1 VGLKKSIWKERVAI
15 YPVNPPRQQ
24 SLPPLRKRELLSFL
38 GSFKIE
44 INKGVENVK
53 RVLISVY
60 DKTNVDKIAK
70 SFSDNDYEIISTGG
84 TAKYLKE
91 KGFKVIDISEITH
104 FKEMLDGRVKTLHP
118 NIHGGLL
125 AIRENVEH
133 MKTLEEEN
141 IETVDAVVVN
151 LYPFFDNVHK
161 EIDFDEKVEFIDIG
175 GPTMLRSAAKNFK
188 DVIVICDPSDYDDV
202 IEQMNAGEVSFEQK
216 KRLAGK
222 VFNLTS
228 AYDAAI
234 SNFLLNEEYPKY
246 LTIPL
251 RKKESLRYGENPHQ
265 TAALYE
271 NLSEKGL
278 MNHFEQIQ
286 GKKLSYNNINDL
298 DVAFK
303 SVHEFE
309 EPACVGLKHKCPC
322 GVAIGSDTTEAY
334 KRAYSSDP
342 VSIFGGIVA
351 FNKKVTGVTAEQLVK
366 IFLEVIVAPDYDE
379 EALKIFKKKKN
390 LRILKSLIKP
400 ANNHAINSVDGGM
413 LIQSTDKGPL
423 EEFNQETA
431 EKPTSDQIED
441 MAFGIKAIKNCTSN
455 AILIVKDKKTLG
467 ICGGQVNRIWA
478 AQQALERANMDEKSS
493 EGAILVSDAFFPFSD
508 VVQEAAKYK
517 IGAIVQPG
525 GSIRDKDSIE
535 EADKVHIPMVFTGVR
550 HFKH

>member
-1 VGLKKSIWKERVAI
+1 M
-15 YPVNPPRQQ
+15 
-24 SLPPLRKRELLSFL
+24 
-38 GSFKIE
+38 
-44 INKGVENVK
+44 K

-60 DKTNVDKIAK
+60 DKTGVEKIAK
-70 SFSDNDYEIISTGG
+70 SFSDNGYEIISTGG
-84 TAKYLKE
+84 TARYLKE
-91 KGFKVIDISEITH
+91 KDFKVVDISEITH

-118 NIHGGLL
+118 KIHGGLL
-125 AIRENVEH
+125 AIRSNPEH
-133 MKTLEEEN
+133 MKTLEEED
-141 IETVDAVVVN
+141 IGTVDAVIVN

-161 EIDFDEKVEFIDIG
+161 EIGFDEKVEFIDIG

-188 DVIVICDPSDYDDV
+188 DVIVICDPTDYDEV
-202 IEQMNAGEVSFEQK
+202 IQQMKLGEVSFETK

-234 SNFLLNEEYPKY
+234 SNFLLEEEYPEY
-246 LTIPL
+246 LTLPL
-251 RKKESLRYGENPHQ
+251 RKKENLRYGENPHQ
-265 TAALYE
+265 RAALYE

-303 SVHEFE
+303 SVHEFN

-322 GVAIGSDTTEAY
+322 GVAIGKDTTDAY
-334 KRAYSSDP
+334 KKAYESDP

-351 FNKKVTGVTAEQLVK
+351 FNRKVTGETAAELVK
-366 IFLEVIVAPDYDE
+366 LFLEVIVAPDYDE
-379 EALKIFKKKKN
+379 KALEIFKKKKN

-400 ANNHAINSVDGGM
+400 ANNYAINSVDGGM
-413 LIQSTDKGPL
+413 LIQSTDKGA
-423 EEFNQETA
+423 EEQFEQVTTS
-431 EKPTSDQIED
+431 KPTLDQIED
-441 MAFGIKAIKNCTSN
+441 MKFGIKAIKNCTSN
-455 AILIVKDKKTLG
+455 AILIVKDQKTLG

-478 AQQALERANMDEKSS
+478 AQQALERANMDEKTSR
-493 EGAILVSDAFFPFSD
+493 GAILVSDAFFPFSD
-508 VVQEAAKYK
+508 VVQEAAKYG

-525 GSIRDKDSIE
+525 GSIRDKDSVK
-535 EADKVHIPMVFTGVR
+535 EADENKIPMVFTGVR

>member
-1 VGLKKSIWKERVAI
+1 M
-15 YPVNPPRQQ
+15 
-24 SLPPLRKRELLSFL
+24 
-38 GSFKIE
+38 
-44 INKGVENVK
+44 K

-60 DKTNVDKIAK
+60 DKTGVDKIAK
-70 SFSDNDYEIISTGG
+70 SFSDNGYEIISTGG
-84 TAKYLKE
+84 TARFLKE
-91 KGFKVIDISEITH
+91 NGFEVKDISEITQ

-118 NIHGGLL
+118 KIHGGLL
-125 AIRENVEH
+125 AVRSNPEH
-133 MKTLEEEN
+133 MRTLEEEN
-141 IETVDAVVVN
+141 IGTVDAVVVN

-161 EIDFDEKVEFIDIG
+161 DIDFDEKVEFIDIG

-188 DVIVICDPSDYDDV
+188 DVIVICDPADYDEV
-202 IEQMNAGEVSFEQK
+202 IEQMNMGEVSFEQR

-234 SNFLLNEEYPKY
+234 SNFLLEEEYPDY
-246 LTIPL
+246 LTLPL
-251 RKKESLRYGENPHQ
+251 RKKEQLRYGENPHQ
-265 TAALYE
+265 RAALYE

-278 MNHFEQIQ
+278 MNQFEQIQ

-298 DVAFK
+298 DVAYK
-303 SVHEFE
+303 SVHEYD

-322 GVAIGSDTTEAY
+322 GVAIGNDTTEAY
-334 KRAYSSDP
+334 QKAYESDP

-351 FNKKVTGVTAEQLVK
+351 FNRKVSGETAAKLVK

-379 EALKIFKKKKN
+379 EALEIFKKKKN
-390 LRILKSLIKP
+390 LRILKSLVKP
-400 ANNHAINSVDGGM
+400 ANHYAINSVDGGM
-413 LIQSTDKGPL
+413 LIQSTDKGAV
-423 EEFNQETA
+423 EEFKTVTNAQPSKA
-431 EKPTSDQIED
+431 QIAD
-441 MAFGIKAIKNCTSN
+441 MDFGIKAIKNCTSN
-455 AILIVKDKKTLG
+455 AILVVKDQKTLG

-508 VVQEAAKYK
+508 VVEEAAKYG

-525 GSIRDKDSIE
+525 GSIRDKDSIQA
-535 EADKVHIPMVFTGVR
+535 ADKNSIPMVFTGVR

>member
-1 VGLKKSIWKERVAI
+1 
-15 YPVNPPRQQ
+15 
-24 SLPPLRKRELLSFL
+24 
-38 GSFKIE
+38 
-44 INKGVENVK
+44 VK

-60 DKTNVDKIAK
+60 DKTGVEKIAK
-70 SFSDNDYEIISTGG
+70 TFSDHDYEIISTGG
-84 TAKYLKE
+84 TATYLKE

-125 AIRENVEH
+125 AIRSNQEH
-133 MKTLEEEN
+133 MKTLEEED
-141 IETVDAVVVN
+141 IGTVDAVIVN

-188 DVIVICDPSDYDDV
+188 DVIVICDPADYDEV
-202 IEQMNAGEVSFEQK
+202 MQQMKLGDVSFETK

-234 SNFLLNEEYPKY
+234 SNFLLEEEYPDY
-246 LTIPL
+246 LTLPL
-251 RKKESLRYGENPHQ
+251 RKKEQLRYGENPHQ
-265 TAALYE
+265 RAALYE

-278 MNHFEQIQ
+278 MNHFKQIQ

-322 GVAIGSDTTEAY
+322 GVAIGNDTTDAY
-334 KRAYSSDP
+334 KKAYESDP

-351 FNKKVTGVTAEQLVK
+351 FNRKVTGATAAELVK
-366 IFLEVIVAPDYDE
+366 LFLEVIVAPDYDE
-379 EALKIFKKKKN
+379 EALQTFKKKKN

-400 ANNHAINSVDGGM
+400 ANNYAINSVDGGM
-413 LIQSTDKGPL
+413 LIQGTDKGA
-423 EEFNQETA
+423 EEQFEQVTTL
-431 EKPTSDQIED
+431 KPTVEQLED
-441 MAFGIKAIKNCTSN
+441 MKFGIKAIKNCTSN
-455 AILIVKDKKTLG
+455 GILIVKGQKTLG

-493 EGAILVSDAFFPFSD
+493 AGAILVSDAFFPFSD
-508 VVQEAAKYK
+508 VVQEAAKYG

-525 GSIRDKDSIE
+525 GSIRDKDSIT
-535 EADKVHIPMVFTGVR
+535 EADKNQIPMVFTGVR